1 MTPTIEDLQTA
12 FKHKASPTLGN
23 DAAEIAFNRGHS
35 VGFYSNMIKEEAR
48 ADR

>member
-1 MTPTIEDLQTA
+1 MTPTIEDA

-23 DAAEIAFNRGHS
+23 NAAEIAFNHGHS

>member
-1 MTPTIEDLQTA
+1 MTPTIEDLRTA
-12 FKHKASPTLGN
+12 FNYKASPTLEN

-35 VGFYSNMIKEEAR
+35 VGFYSNMVNEEAR

>member
-1 MTPTIEDLQTA
+1 MTPTIEDA
-12 FKHKASPTLGN
+12 FKHKASPTLWN
-23 DAAEIAFNRGHS
+23 DAAEIAFNREYS